1 MHSTLSLLTCSSES
15 EEDDEETFADLQTED
30 DNHMHQISLDEDQG
44 TTIMLFMDTEYIK
57 L

>member
-15 EEDDEETFADLQTED
+15 EEDDEETFADLQMED
-30 DNHMHQISLDEDQG
+30 DNYMQQISLDEDQG
-44 TTIMLFMDTEYIK
+44 TTIMLFMDTVYIK